1 MARVVSHPMLITLSK
16 RAFVYLESQ
25 GKINITRLS
34 SYTDIVTNFPPKLVT
49 SGYRGVNG
57 V

>member
-1 MARVVSHPMLITLSK
+1 MARVLSHPMLITLSK